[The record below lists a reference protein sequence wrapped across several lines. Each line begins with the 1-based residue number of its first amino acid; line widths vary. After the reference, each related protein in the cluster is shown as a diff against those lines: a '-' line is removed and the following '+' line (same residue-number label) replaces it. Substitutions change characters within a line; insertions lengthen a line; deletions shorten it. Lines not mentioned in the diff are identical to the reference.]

1 VGGSIG
7 GLVGALVL
15 LILLGDLPFLGDLV
29 GALVGAFVLLPFL
42 RDLVGD
48 TVGDT
53 VGDLVG
59 LNVGAAV
66 GAAVGAMVGAAVVLG
81 MEGAGVVSGAVVV
94 VSELVDEV
102 SVNVSP
108 GVGASDGDSLI
119 AKRTVGTVRPAAAN
133 DAEMV
138 PVSTASS
145 KDCLMARVSF
155 SVIHWM
161 KTSQQVET
169 EVGSSHS
176 MDVAITSTSSTNC
189 NFLRSPSTINE
200 KATIRKSDSTSSWR
214 VLAGYSAKQ
223 LVAAISVDNG

>member
-1 VGGSIG
+1 
-7 GLVGALVL
+7 VGALV
-15 LILLGDLPFLGDLV
+15 PLGDLV
-29 GALVGAFVLLPFL
+29 GALVGDLVGALVGALVLFL

-48 TVGDT
+48 TVGDLVGDT
-53 VGDLVG
+53 VGDSEG
-59 LNVGAAV
+59 LNVGDAV
-66 GAAVGAMVGAAVVLG
+66 GATVGAAVVLG
-81 MEGAGVVSGAVVV
+81 MEGVGVGSGTVVV
-94 VSELVDEV
+94 VSELVVEV
-102 SVNVSP
+102 DVNVSP

-119 AKRTVGTVRPAAAN
+119 AKRTVGTVSPAAAN
-133 DAEMV
+133 DAEIV

-176 MDVAITSTSSTNC
+176 TDVAITSTSSINC

-200 KATIRKSDSTSSWR
+200 LAIIKKFDSISSR
-214 VLAGYSAKQ
+214 RILKEYSTKQ
-223 LVAAISVDNG
+223 LVAAIS